1 MKKNVLLI
9 GGKSKAK
16 ALALSLNKQGYGVHV
31 VNDDYDLCREI
42 AKIKGVHVICGDG
55 TKPFILDEA
64 RASECDFSIA
74 LTSKD
79 EDALMASEICKKKFH
94 VKKTVSLLSDPNKKE
109 FFYQMGIDSVVCATQ
124 TLTSVIEQQTF
135 IDEMENVIPID
146 RGQVKMAEVRILEDS
161 PIIDKKL
168 WEITLPKEVIV
179 GCILRGN
186 ETIIPRGDTRICL
199 GDLLVVIF
207 DSAREHEVIH
217 ELTGKE

>member
-16 ALALSLNKQGYGVHV
+16 ALALSLHKQGYGVYV

-64 RASECDFSIA
+64 NADECDFSIA

-94 VKKTVSLLSDPNKKE
+94 VKKTVSLLSDPSKKE
-109 FFYQMGIDSVVCATQ
+109 FFYKMGIDQVVCATQ
-124 TLTSVIEQQTF
+124 MVTSIIEQQTF

-146 RGQVKMAEVRILEDS
+146 QGQVKMAEVRILEDS

-168 WEITLPKEVIV
+168 WEIVLPKEVII

-186 ETIIPRGDTRICL
+186 ETIIPRGDTRISQ
-199 GDLLVVIF
+199 GDLLVTIF
-207 DSAREHEVIH
+207 DSSKEKEVIH
-217 ELTGKE
+217 GLTGRE

>member
-16 ALALSLNKQGYGVHV
+16 ALALSLHKQGYGVYV

-64 RASECDFSIA
+64 NADECDFSIA

-94 VKKTVSLLSDPNKKE
+94 VKKTVSLLSDPSKKD
-109 FFYQMGIDSVVCATQ
+109 FFYKMGIDQVVCATQ
-124 TLTSVIEQQTF
+124 MVTSIIEQQTF

-146 RGQVKMAEVRILEDS
+146 QGQVKMAEVRILEDS

-168 WEITLPKEVIV
+168 WEIVLPKEVII

-186 ETIIPRGDTRICL
+186 ETIIPRGDTRISQ
-199 GDLLVVIF
+199 GDLLVTIF
-207 DSAREHEVIH
+207 DSSKEKEVIH
-217 ELTGKE
+217 GLTGRE

>member
-1 MKKNVLLI
+1 MKKDVLLI

-42 AKIKGVHVICGDG
+42 AKIKGVHVIHGDG

-64 RASECDFSIA
+64 NASECDFSIA

-79 EDALMASEICKKKFH
+79 EDALMASMICKKKFH

-109 FFYQMGIDSVVCATQ
+109 FFYKMGIDSVVCATQ
-124 TLTSVIEQQTF
+124 TITTVIEQQTF
-135 IDEMENVIPID
+135 IDEMENIIPID
-146 RGQVKMAEVRILEDS
+146 RGQVKMAEVRILQDS
-161 PIIDKKL
+161 PVLNKKL

-186 ETIIPRGDTRICL
+186 ETIIPRGDTRIYMN
-199 GDLLVVIF
+199 DLLVAIF
-207 DSAREHEVIH
+207 DSSREKAVIKG
-217 ELTGKE
+217 LTGKE

>member
-16 ALALSLNKQGYGVHV
+16 ALALSLCKQGYGVHV
-31 VNDDYDLCREI
+31 VNDDYNLCREI
-42 AKIKGVHVICGDG
+42 AKIKGVQVIYGDG

-64 RASECDFSIA
+64 NASECDFSIS

-94 VKKTVSLLSDPNKKE
+94 VKKTVSLLSDPSKKE
-109 FFYQMGIDSVVCATQ
+109 FFYKMGVDQVVCATQ
-124 TLTSVIEQQTF
+124 MITTIIEQQTF

-146 RGQVKMAEVRILEDS
+146 QGQVKMAEVRILEDS

-168 WEITLPKEVIV
+168 WEIVLPKEVII

-186 ETIIPRGDTRICL
+186 ETIIPRGDTRISQ
-199 GDLLVVIF
+199 GDLLVTIF
-207 DSAREHEVIH
+207 DSSKEKEVIH
-217 ELTGKE
+217 GLTGRE